1 ERLYDKTTRID
12 NARLKAHLY
21 CLSLNNFR
29 ILSQAVFL
37 FETKVLT
44 LLNRLIGL
52 STFHSLLV
60 YANESVL
67 QQKVRI
73 SRCGNGVERIYG
85 RVLPTEFHKIT
96 SPERIFDHTVS
107 LCRHVK
113 RQIKLRRDCAPP
125 SDVRSFIVD
134 GNALIIT
141 RRRDLDCIFKAWM
154 LDIKYSTSKNSIAQQ
169 YSEVNG
175 TFISLTMNRNAH
187 YIQVLTI
194 HQPAF
199 CTTFSEC
206 AAQKKL
212 RNRSVRRTDNYLSVI
227 IKAPSASGTRLSVV
241 VQTAR
246 VRFATSARFL
256 REALLLFDS

>member
-1 ERLYDKTTRID
+1 
-12 NARLKAHLY
+12 HVY
-21 CLSLNNFR
+21 CLSLDNFK
-29 ILSQAVFL
+29 LKFFL
-37 FETKVLT
+37 QIVS
-44 LLNRLIGL
+44 GM
-52 STFHSLLV
+52 SHHSLLV

-67 QQKVRI
+67 QQKVLGRI

-134 GNALIIT
+134 GNGLIIA
-141 RRRDLDCIFKAWM
+141 RRRDLDYI
-154 LDIKYSTSKNSIAQQ
+154 LDIKYSTPKNPIAQQ

-175 TFISLTMNRNAH
+175 TFIYTKSLTMSRNAH

-194 HQPAF
+194 HYPAF
-199 CTTFSEC
+199 YITFSEC

-212 RNRSVRRTDNYLSVI
+212 RVTSVRRIDNYLSVI
-227 IKAPSASGTRLSVV
+227 IKSPSASGTRLSVV

-246 VRFATSARFL
+246 VRSATSARFL

>member
-1 ERLYDKTTRID
+1 ERLHDKTTRTD
-12 NARLKAHLY
+12 NARLRAHLY
-21 CLSLNNFR
+21 CLSLDNFR
-29 ILSQAVFL
+29 SKCFFL
-37 FETKVLT
+37 QIVS
-44 LLNRLIGL
+44 GM
-52 STFHSLLV
+52 SHHSLLV

-107 LCRHVK
+107 LC
-113 RQIKLRRDCAPP
+113 
-125 SDVRSFIVD
+125 
-134 GNALIIT
+134 
-141 RRRDLDCIFKAWM
+141 KAWI
-154 LDIKYSTSKNSIAQQ
+154 LDIKYSTPKNPIAQQ

-194 HQPAF
+194 HQPTF
-199 CTTFSEC
+199 CTT
-206 AAQKKL
+206 
-212 RNRSVRRTDNYLSVI
+212 RSFCTRTDNYLSVI

-241 VQTAR
+241 VQT
-246 VRFATSARFL
+246 VRIRSATSARFL
-256 REALLLFDS
+256 REALLLLIREKFVRTARQPVAMPFTRG